1 VIDCC
6 ILGLMFSANLRLDP
20 SISAYIL
27 VDAPKPIIR
36 LICDSADLKNKLMGV
51 MVYF

>member
-1 VIDCC
+1 
-6 ILGLMFSANLRLDP
+6 MSSAYSRLDL

-36 LICDSADLKNKLMGV
+36 LILDSADLKNKLMGV
-51 MVYF
+51 RVYF